1 MNMQTREEA
10 VTYACE
16 VSNRCL
22 TREESERRLTY
33 FRSQHDRSTDSDAK
47 EVWRNE
53 IEQIENWQASDKFKN
68 GDFPRG
74 IDELMLELIEWRA
87 LKYALQN
94 VQTERSPF
102 TDHVF
107 FQQWLIGGTY
117 AVFALL
123 GQLVSKDDRDN
134 SLRKLWR
141 TVVPFIER
149 DGACAPDE
157 MRHIDRELLG
167 RAGRFTNEN
176 SKAILFRNTTIAH
189 NEKQTR
195 LTWNEIDKDIEILVR
210 VWSIIGAWAS
220 FGLHDPFRTAD
231 QAFSGLEPYF
241 APSEL
246 KALRV
251 KRGEYLHRVIQWS
264 LNHLHN
270 GERDPAAGIFRK
282 WVVTAEVFLRL

>member
-1 MNMQTREEA
+1 MQTSEEA
-10 VTYACE
+10 KTYACE

-22 TREESERRLTY
+22 TLEESERRLTY
-33 FRSQHDRSTDSDAK
+33 FRSQYDRSTEPEAK
-47 EVWRNE
+47 AVWRNE
-53 IEQIENWQASDKFKN
+53 IEQIENWQKSDKFKH

-87 LKYALQN
+87 MKYALQN
-94 VQTERSPF
+94 LDVERSPF
-102 TDHVF
+102 KDHVF
-107 FQQWLIGGTY
+107 FKQWLIGGTF

-123 GQLVSKDDRDN
+123 GQLVSKDERDN
-134 SLRKLWR
+134 SLRKLWD
-141 TVVPFIER
+141 TISPFIEK

-157 MRHIDRELLG
+157 MQHINRELLG

-189 NEKQTR
+189 NEKQTS
-195 LTWNEIDKDIEILVR
+195 LTWEELDKDIEILVR
-210 VWSIIGAWAS
+210 VWSIIGAWSS
-220 FGLHDPFRTAD
+220 FGLYEPFRTGD

-241 APSEL
+241 ARPEL
-246 KALRV
+246 KVLKE
-251 KRGEYLHRVIQWS
+251 KRGEYLQRVVQWS

-282 WVVTAEVFLRL
+282 WVVTAQVFQPR